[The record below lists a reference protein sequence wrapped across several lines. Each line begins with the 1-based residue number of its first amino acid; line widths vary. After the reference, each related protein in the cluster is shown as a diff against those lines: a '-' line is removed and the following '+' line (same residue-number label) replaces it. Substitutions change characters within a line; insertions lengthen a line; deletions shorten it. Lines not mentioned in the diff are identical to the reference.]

1 MALPS
6 TNQLVINQPAL
17 TESQRKPQVGSSS
30 VADVERATSK
40 GNPALTHVQS
50 LLAALHLAS
59 PALPVGGFA
68 YSQGLEQAIEDR
80 WVTQVEQAYVWIRDV
95 LLLNLAR
102 QELPLWL
109 ACHRSVSQQD
119 WSALAVANQ
128 ELYALRETAEFRL
141 ESVQMGHSMTKLF
154 AQWPQGAAL
163 NALSIEQWTYP
174 ASYAALAA
182 ISGVDETMALTAY
195 LWSWV
200 ENQALAA
207 VKIIPLGQI
216 DGQAL
221 LHRLKGDVERAT
233 EIARSIDPAQ
243 AGSAAFG
250 LALASSRHES
260 QYSRL
265 FRS

>member
-1 MALPS
+1 MGQS
-6 TNQLVINQPAL
+6 TLTDSQAKTQL
-17 TESQRKPQVGSSS
+17 SSS
-30 VADVERATSK
+30 DVQTTKQRESPS
-40 GNPALTHVQS
+40 NPALTQIQS
-50 LLAALHLAS
+50 LLSALHLAS

-109 ACHRSVSQQD
+109 VCHRAVMQLD
-119 WSALAVANQ
+119 WSALATANQ

-163 NALSIEQWTYP
+163 NALSIELWTYP

-182 ISGVDETMALTAY
+182 ISGVDETMASTAY

-200 ENQALAA
+200 ENQVLAA

-216 DGQAL
+216 DGQKL

-233 EIARSIDPAQ
+233 EIARSTDPAH

-250 LALASSRHES
+250 LAVASARHES